1 LKNFFGKIFAAWALL
16 IFIVTLL
23 LIVLPIWIIGIFPEP
38 KRTESFRRIS
48 IVWMRVFFFLSG
60 CNLKISGR
68 RNFKGD
74 QNYIVVSNHNSFF
87 DVPVLTPFIPRANKT
102 IAKAELAKIPL
113 FGLIYK
119 RGSILLDRNDKK
131 SRQDSFRKMKNVLA
145 MGMDMCI
152 YPEGTRNK
160 TMMPLKEFHDGAFRL
175 AVETETPII
184 PALIF
189 NTKKILP
196 SGKFFFW
203 PGKIELHFLEPVEVK
218 KEDNFIDLK
227 ERIHQL
233 MSNFYVTHSKS
244 TFK

>member
-1 LKNFFGKIFAAWALL
+1 MKNFFGKIFATWGLL
-16 IFIVTLL
+16 TFIITLL
-23 LIVLPIWIIGIFPEP
+23 LVVLPIWFIRVFPEP

-48 IVWMRVFFFLSG
+48 ILWMRIFFFLSG
-60 CNLKISGR
+60 CNLKISGK
-68 RNFKGD
+68 RNFKHG
-74 QNYIVVSNHNSFF
+74 QNYIVVSNHNSFL

-113 FGLIYK
+113 FGMIYK
-119 RGSILLDRNDKK
+119 RGSILLDRNNKK

-160 TMMPLKEFHDGAFRL
+160 TTMPLKEFHDGAFRL

-189 NTKKILP
+189 NTRKILP

-203 PGKIELHFLEPVEVK
+203 PGKIELHFMEPVEVNK
-218 KEDNFIDLK
+218 NDNFLVLK
-227 ERIHQL
+227 EKVHDL
-233 MSNFYVTHSKS
+233 MSNFFVAHSKS
-244 TFK
+244 TFR